1 MRSSR
6 DCALNRSASPCRATF
21 DRAYS
26 HTMRR
31 SRDRWNGFI
40 FFLTFVVANGVV
52 VNLTPKTFERV
63 VKNNAYAI
71 VAFCVPSARSCKAF
85 MPEFRDASKEMD
97 SYTPKIR
104 FATMNTDIYSSF
116 AEQKRIVNHPT
127 IWWFESGKFK
137 DVYTGGRIKDS
148 IVEWLVK
155 QTKENFVNIETL
167 DDLSTFKIVHDI
179 GIFGY
184 LPSQTLENGTVVR
197 NENLTQFSEVAKALD
212 VPFGRL
218 VGKDAI
224 QSVFPVT
231 HSQKRPPNSMI
242 LLYPRFQTSQ
252 PVLLFSPD
260 GNSARVGIEQL
271 LATSR

>member
-1 MRSSR
+1 MFIFILMHPFLANKIIGRCSSPYPPIIGSLPTALATATTYFSWRTVRSSR
-6 DCALNRSASPCRATF
+6 DCAFNRSASPCRATF

-116 AEQKRIVNHPT
+116 AEQKRIVNR
-127 IWWFESGKFK
+127 S
-137 DVYTGGRIKDS
+137 
-148 IVEWLVK
+148 
-155 QTKENFVNIETL
+155 N
-167 DDLSTFKIVHDI
+167 DL
-179 GIFGY
+179 
-184 LPSQTLENGTVVR
+184 VVR
-197 NENLTQFSEVAKALD
+197 EWEVQGCIYWWK
-212 VPFGRL
+212 
-218 VGKDAI
+218 
-224 QSVFPVT
+224 
-231 HSQKRPPNSMI
+231 N
-242 LLYPRFQTSQ
+242 
-252 PVLLFSPD
+252 
-260 GNSARVGIEQL
+260 
-271 LATSR
+271 